1 MNRRGKGS
9 SIDLATGVQKYV
21 PRRLE
26 YAKRCASS
34 DAKTIYI
41 SVTVF
46 TAQTPSYD
54 TVQKYFGWGT
64 KRSYQ
69 RKDLTPKVIY
79 LKVEFIRGILLILPS
94 CDYFAI
100 LCNYVVKGSFSKRSF
115 YQK

>member
-69 RKDLTPKVIY
+69 RKDLPPKVIY
-79 LKVEFIRGILLILPS
+79 LKVEFIRGILLNIYCHLL
-94 CDYFAI
+94 I
-100 LCNYVVKGSFSKRSF
+100 N
-115 YQK
+115 